1 VIFPKLFR
9 EELLG
14 FQFRVAF
21 MPIRVSVGRLK
32 KTEKKDEKP
41 TAETC

>member
-1 VIFPKLFR
+1 
-9 EELLG
+9 
-14 FQFRVAF
+14 

-32 KTEKKDEKP
+32 KNGKNDEKP